1 MLNVRHLAVFRA
13 VMQMG
18 TVSGAARMLNVSQP
32 AVTKSLQLLEA
43 HLGVTLFERIKGRLQ
58 PAGDSEVLMPE
69 IERLFSMMLAVEQAA
84 EEVRHGQKGH
94 VTIATVNAMAT
105 SLVSSAV
112 AEFTAARP
120 RVRFEI
126 HALSTRRVV
135 QEVSNNQVDLG
146 LLDVQLAGGYS
157 ETIELCRSETACVLP
172 SNHRLANKSHVSPAD
187 LANERIISFADDT
200 MTGMLLREAFRSKGI
215 PFTVSIVTN
224 HTMTACSL
232 ARMGAGIAL
241 VDPFPQ
247 LLHVPEDLAIVPF
260 RPTIEIRPVVI
271 CPPGRPVSTAA
282 DQFINTLQTTVK
294 ALIKQSPFLK
304 SV

>member
-1 MLNVRHLAVFRA
+1 VNARQLEVFHA
-13 VMQMG
+13 IMSSSSLTQ
-18 TVSGAARMLNVSQP
+18 AARMLNVSQP
-32 AVTKSLQLLEA
+32 AVTKSLQLLEG

-94 VTIATVNAMAT
+94 VTIATVNALAT
-105 SLVSSAV
+105 SLVSRAV

-146 LLDVQLAGGYS
+146 LLDVQIAGGYS
-157 ETIELCRSETACVLP
+157 ETIELCRSETACVVP
-172 SNHRLANKSHVSPAD
+172 SSHRLAKKPHVTPAD
-187 LANERIISFADDT
+187 LASERIISFADDT
-200 MTGMLLREAFRSKGI
+200 MTGMMLREAFRSKGI
-215 PFTVSIVTN
+215 PFAVNIVSN
-224 HTMTACSL
+224 QTMTACSL
-232 ARMGAGIAL
+232 ARMGAGVAL
-241 VDPFPQ
+241 VDPFP
-247 LLHVPEDLAIVPF
+247 LLLQVPDDLAIVPF

-294 ALIKQSPFLK
+294 GLIKQSPFLK

>member
-32 AVTKSLQLLEA
+32 AVTKSLQLLEG

-69 IERLFSMMLAVEQAA
+69 IERLFSMILAVEQAA
-84 EEVRHGQKGH
+84 EEVRHGRKGH
-94 VTIATVNAMAT
+94 VTLATVNALAT
-105 SLVSSAV
+105 SLVASAV

-126 HALSTRRVV
+126 HALSTRKVV

-157 ETIELCRSETACVLP
+157 ETIELCRSETACVVP
-172 SNHRLANKSHVSPAD
+172 TSHRLARKTHVTPAD
-187 LANERIISFADDT
+187 LAKERIISFAEDT
-200 MTGMLLREAFRSKGI
+200 MTGMLLREAFKSKGV
-215 PFTVSIVTN
+215 PFAVDVVSIQS
-224 HTMTACSL
+224 MTACAL
-232 ARMGAGIAL
+232 ARLGAGVAL
-241 VDPFPQ
+241 VDPFP
-247 LLHVPEDLAIVPF
+247 LLLQVPDDLTIIPF
-260 RPTIEIRPVVI
+260 RPTIEIKPVVI

-282 DQFINTLQTTVK
+282 DQFINTLQSTMK
-294 ALIKQSPFLK
+294 SLIKRSPFLK